1 MIRGVLR
8 PVSRAVIHSR
18 RRGVLRALAAIAG
31 LSGLA
36 GCAPM
41 AAALGGLAI
50 PRHGHHLEH
59 GLAYGDEARQ
69 RLDVYRPAAAT
80 PAATL
85 PAKLPAKVIV
95 YFYGGSWRSGERGYY
110 RFVGEAFASRGFV
123 VVVPDYRLYPD
134 VRFPAFVEDG
144 AQAVRWVYDHIAGF
158 GGCGRRVFL
167 MGHSAGAHTAALLAV
182 DGRYLAAAGVPA
194 AAIRGLIGLAGPYA
208 IDPAQY
214 RLTRAVFAGS
224 ADRRTAQ
231 PTALVTPTAPPALL
245 LHGARDRLVS
255 PANSEAFAAALRA
268 HGGCAESVILA
279 DAGHIDLVL
288 ALGHPFRRQGGIRDR
303 IAAFIDRL

>member
-41 AAALGGLAI
+41 AAALGGLVI
-50 PRHGHHLEH
+50 PRHGHHVER

-80 PAATL
+80 PAAT
-85 PAKLPAKVIV
+85 LPAKVIV

-158 GGCGRRVFL
+158 GGCGQRVFL
-167 MGHSAGAHTAALLAV
+167 MGHSAGAHT
-182 DGRYLAAAGVPA
+182 
-194 AAIRGLIGLAGPYA
+194 
-208 IDPAQY
+208 
-214 RLTRAVFAGS
+214 
-224 ADRRTAQ
+224 
-231 PTALVTPTAPPALL
+231 
-245 LHGARDRLVS
+245 
-255 PANSEAFAAALRA
+255 AALRA

>member
-1 MIRGVLR
+1 
-8 PVSRAVIHSR
+8 
-18 RRGVLRALAAIAG
+18 
-31 LSGLA
+31 
-36 GCAPM
+36 M
-41 AAALGGLAI
+41 AAALGGLVI
-50 PRHGHHLEH
+50 PRHGHHVER
-59 GLAYGDEARQ
+59 GLAYGDDPRQ

-80 PAATL
+80 HAAT
-85 PAKLPAKVIV
+85 LPAKVIV

-158 GGCGRRVFL
+158 GGDGQRVFL

-182 DGRYLAAAGVPA
+182 DGRYLASAGVPA

-208 IDPAQY
+208 IDPDQY

-245 LHGARDRLVS
+245 LHGADDRLVS
-255 PANSEAFAAALRA
+255 SANSEAFAEALRA